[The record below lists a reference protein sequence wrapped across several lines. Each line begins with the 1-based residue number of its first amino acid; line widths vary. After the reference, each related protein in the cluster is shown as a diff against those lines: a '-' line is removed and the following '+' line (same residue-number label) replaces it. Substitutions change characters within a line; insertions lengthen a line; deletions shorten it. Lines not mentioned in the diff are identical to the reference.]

1 MEQNEFIE
9 TTVLRLE
16 DSSFEEVKNFIID
29 EKYIC
34 FEFIKTEAVTKEI
47 LSEKLNDYFK
57 SVDSNKA
64 FDKIIKKYFD
74 CLDSVVEDR
83 IEKAPKKNKKISEQP
98 KPSRAR
104 KYYDYLNKDDLSFN
118 NIIDYSRIMLCL
130 YSEIINNNMNTIK
143 NFNYSF
149 DCVNLKNIIESMKN
163 EQTVIGVIKKPR
175 FDWEN
180 QNTKTNLLLLILIY
194 YYLKNNRVIGDY

>member
-1 MEQNEFIE
+1 M
-9 TTVLRLE
+9 
-16 DSSFEEVKNFIID
+16 
-29 EKYIC
+29 
-34 FEFIKTEAVTKEI
+34 
-47 LSEKLNDYFK
+47 NDYFK
-57 SVDSNKA
+57 YVDSSKA

-83 IEKAPKKNKKISEQP
+83 IEKAPKKSKKNAEQP

-163 EQTVIGVIKKPR
+163 EQTLIGVIKKPR